1 MLPKARCNLT
11 ACALSF
17 YDGFSS
23 SHLKQK
29 TAPASHSGNEASAG
43 PVAALRQRS
52 GGNVTRKKFFE
63 MLEAER
69 FP

>member
-17 YDGFSS
+17 YGGFSS
-23 SHLKQK
+23 SELKQK

-52 GGNVTRKKFFE
+52 G
-63 MLEAER
+63 
-69 FP
+69 